1 MPAPSRRAVDRTEL
15 FRPLTARVEPMPTSA
30 PGRTVMVVDD
40 DREIVEMTRMIL
52 EDGGYQVIPAVSGE
66 EAIRGAVERR
76 PSLIL
81 LDINMPG
88 MDGWETLKILK
99 IDEATREIPVA
110 MFSIKLEVRDKL
122 QGLKQGAF
130 DYITKPFSYDE
141 ILDRVRRIFEK
152 LSAEREG

>member
-1 MPAPSRRAVDRTEL
+1 MIGPGGKAC
-15 FRPLTARVEPMPTSA
+15 RVLL
-30 PGRTVMVVDD
+30 VDD

-52 EDGGYQVIPAVSGE
+52 ESGGYQVTQALSGE
-66 EAIRGAVERR
+66 EALREAASER
-76 PSLIL
+76 PDLIL

-99 IDEATREIPVA
+99 VDEGTREIPVA
-110 MFSIKLEVRDKL
+110 MFSIKLELRDKL

-141 ILDRVRRIFEK
+141 ILERVRHIFEK
-152 LSAEREG
+152 LGASGGS

>member
-1 MPAPSRRAVDRTEL
+1 MP
-15 FRPLTARVEPMPTSA
+15 TARDAGKCCDGKADPVREA
-30 PGRTVMVVDD
+30 ALGRRVLIVDD
-40 DREIVEMTRMIL
+40 DPEIVDMTRMIL
-52 EDGGYQVIPAVSGE
+52 ESGGYEVIPALSGE
-66 EAIRGAVERR
+66 EALRAATRER
-76 PSLIL
+76 PDLIL

-99 IDEATREIPVA
+99 VDEETRSIPVA

-141 ILDRVRRIFEK
+141 ILERVRRIFEK
-152 LSAEREG
+152 LSHPGGH

>member
-1 MPAPSRRAVDRTEL
+1 MPNPPEQ
-15 FRPLTARVEPMPTSA
+15 
-30 PGRTVMVVDD
+30 GRSVMVVDD

-52 EDGGYQVIPAVSGE
+52 ESGGYRVISAVSGE
-66 EAIRGAVERR
+66 QAIREAVERR

-99 IDEATREIPVA
+99 VDEATREIPVA
-110 MFSIKLEVRDKL
+110 MFSIKPEVRDKL

-141 ILDRVRRIFEK
+141 ILERVRRIFEK
-152 LSAEREG
+152 LSAGGGC

>member
-1 MPAPSRRAVDRTEL
+1 VRAVAPASWHTATALHGR
-15 FRPLTARVEPMPTSA
+15 ARVKPMAKPCE

-52 EDGGYQVIPAVSGE
+52 EDGGYEVISAVSGE
-66 EAIRGAVERR
+66 EAIRGAAERH

-99 IDEATREIPVA
+99 IDEATRQIPVA
-110 MFSIKLEVRDKL
+110 MFSIKPEIRDKL

-141 ILDRVRRIFEK
+141 ILERVRRIFEK
-152 LSAEREG
+152 LSAEGEA

>member
-1 MPAPSRRAVDRTEL
+1 MAKPCE
-15 FRPLTARVEPMPTSA
+15 

-52 EDGGYQVIPAVSGE
+52 EDGGYEVIPAVSGE
-66 EAIRGAVERR
+66 EAIREAAERH

-99 IDEATREIPVA
+99 IDEATRQIPVA
-110 MFSIKLEVRDKL
+110 MFSIKPEVRDKL

-141 ILDRVRRIFEK
+141 ILERVRRIFEK
-152 LSAEREG
+152 LSAEGEA